1 MEVTAMTH
9 GLTLRRRIYIAGAGT
24 VAVLALAA
32 CNRGG
37 SVATSSSSSGS
48 AAAAGGGSL
57 AVSLIT
63 KDSTNP
69 FFVAMQEGAKKAGA
83 DAGVNV
89 TIASGK
95 QEGDDQGQ
103 IDAIENAISSK
114 QKGIL
119 ITPMSTGV
127 NDAIKKARDAGLYVI
142 ALDTPP
148 DPADTVN
155 ITFATDNREA
165 GRLIGKYT
173 AGKLDGKKATI
184 ALLDIFNDK
193 IVSVDYNR
201 DQGFLE
207 GMGINVNDPKKNGD
221 EAKTGKYTGGKGGDY
236 EIVGNQA
243 TGANEEGGQSG
254 LEKLL
259 AKNKDINV
267 VYTINEPTA
276 AGAAAAMK
284 AAGKNPADY
293 ILVSVDGGKAGV
305 EDVRDGVIDA
315 TSQQY
320 PLKMAQLGVT
330 AIVDVTKN
338 NKTPAVSPGLDFY
351 NTGVTLIAKDPVTGV
366 ESKDPQFGLDNAWG

>member
-1 MEVTAMTH
+1 
-9 GLTLRRRIYIAGAGT
+9 
-24 VAVLALAA
+24 
-32 CNRGG
+32 
-37 SVATSSSSSGS
+37 
-48 AAAAGGGSL
+48 
-57 AVSLIT
+57 
-63 KDSTNP
+63 
-69 FFVAMQEGAKKAGA
+69 MQQGAKKAGA

-103 IDAIENAISSK
+103 IDAIENAIASK

-148 DPADTVN
+148 DPPDTVN

-165 GRLIGKYT
+165 GHLIGKYT
-173 AGKLDGKKATI
+173 AAKLNGQKATI

-207 GMGINVNDPKKNGD
+207 GMGINVADPKKNGD

-236 EIVGNQA
+236 EIVGNEA

-259 AKNKDINV
+259 AKNKNINV

-284 AAGKNPADY
+284 AAGKNPNDY

-330 AIVDVTKN
+330 AIQEVVKN
-338 NKTPAVSPGLDFY
+338 NKTPQVSAGLDFY
-351 NTGVTLIAKDPVTGV
+351 NTGVTLIAKDPASGV
-366 ESKDPQFGLDNAWG
+366 DSKDPQWGLDNAWG